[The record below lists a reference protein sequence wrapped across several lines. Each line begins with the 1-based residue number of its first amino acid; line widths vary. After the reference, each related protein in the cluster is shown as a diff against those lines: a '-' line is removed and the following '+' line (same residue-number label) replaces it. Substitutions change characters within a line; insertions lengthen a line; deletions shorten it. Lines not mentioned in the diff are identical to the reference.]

1 MPVRGKAGDGASQT
15 APAFFI
21 VTIHADLAE
30 WLCGE
35 LPDVLYCALP
45 AIPLARGNEPILR
58 NYCAFWQ
65 KKNGNPYVAE
75 FAELLKKQF
84 QDGAQRG

>member
-1 MPVRGKAGDGASQT
+1 MQTVRQLENRISTTGRMPAMAAPTALATMAVSEMGASIT
-15 APAFFI
+15 R
-21 VTIHADLAE
+21 V
-30 WLCGE
+30 
-35 LPDVLYCALP
+35 
-45 AIPLARGNEPILR
+45 PLVRGNEPILR